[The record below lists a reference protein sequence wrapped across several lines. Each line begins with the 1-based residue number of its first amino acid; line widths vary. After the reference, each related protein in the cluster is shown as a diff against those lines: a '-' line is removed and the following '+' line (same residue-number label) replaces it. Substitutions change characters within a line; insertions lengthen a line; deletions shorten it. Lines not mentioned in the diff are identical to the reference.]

1 MRLLARVFALLA
13 TPMGALIFAAC
24 APEEPVPADVCAQAT
39 QVFTRCG
46 VTLPLLADRPCTG
59 ATRAVARC
67 VAAHAK
73 NCEDLANLTQRLDAC
88 VAEELDGG
96 DLTPAEDLPF
106 PTFGEAGADA
116 AFDAGAAGDAT
127 TPFDAGPTAMV
138 DAGVDAGWPGID
150 VTATVAIG
158 VEDRY
163 VTPLLPAGAYT
174 FAITGTGDADLYVKQ
189 TSKPTT
195 VSYDRRPFLADSNES
210 CTISLTS
217 PTVVFVMVRGAATTS
232 TYTLKGHP

>member
-1 MRLLARVFALLA
+1 MRLLARVFAVLA
-13 TPMGALIFAAC
+13 APMGALIFAAC

-59 ATRAVARC
+59 ATQAVARC

-116 AFDAGAAGDAT
+116 AIDARAAA
-127 TPFDAGPTAMV
+127 
-138 DAGVDAGWPGID
+138 
-150 VTATVAIG
+150 
-158 VEDRY
+158 
-163 VTPLLPAGAYT
+163 
-174 FAITGTGDADLYVKQ
+174 DADLYVKQ

>member
-1 MRLLARVFALLA
+1 MRILARLFAVLA
-13 TPMGALIFAAC
+13 APLGALVFPAC

-67 VAAHAK
+67 VAAHAS
-73 NCEDLANLTQRLDAC
+73 NCEDLADLTQRLDAC

-96 DLTPAEDLPF
+96 DLTPAEDLSFPPF
-106 PTFGEAGADA
+106 REAGSDA
-116 AFDAGAAGDAT
+116 VTDALAPSDALA
-127 TPFDAGPTAMV
+127 PLDAGPTTIV

-150 VTATVAIG
+150 VTATVALA

-195 VSYDRRPFLADSNES
+195 VSYDCRPFLPGSNET
-210 CTISLTS
+210 CTITLAA
-217 PTVVFVMVRGAATTS
+217 PTVLFVMVRGAVTTS
-232 TYTLKGHP
+232 TYNLKGHP